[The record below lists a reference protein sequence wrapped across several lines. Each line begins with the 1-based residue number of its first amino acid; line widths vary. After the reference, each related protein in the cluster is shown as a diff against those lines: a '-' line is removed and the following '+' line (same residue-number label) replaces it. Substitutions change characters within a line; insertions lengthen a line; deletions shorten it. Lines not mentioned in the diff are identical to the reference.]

1 MDDEA
6 EEAGSTQAWAHGTLE
21 ANFGKLGPL
30 WVTKPSL
37 NLCNIAH
44 HERERV
50 RVLLC
55 KQALRASGS
64 MEMSYTR

>member
-6 EEAGSTQAWAHGTLE
+6 EEGGSTQAWAHGTLE

-44 HERERV
+44 HER
-50 RVLLC
+50 
-55 KQALRASGS
+55 
-64 MEMSYTR
+64 